1 MSFLTMKF
9 IIGTTFVGSSNGMTY
24 TVISRTTDSET
35 KESLITFKD
44 KSGNL
49 FKNIKEEEL
58 ESKLNNGSI
67 KDLKLLDI
75 FNYRIGI
82 EVNKSNQR
90 AYLFENG
97 KLVRELVPT
106 FKYVKENLILE
117 NITYSQIDGIINF
130 LMAKNTTHLW
140 RSHTRSL

>member
-1 MSFLTMKF
+1 MKF
-9 IIGTTFVGSSNGMTY
+9 IIGTTFIGSSNGMTY

-82 EVNKSNQR
+82 EINKS
-90 AYLFENG
+90 
-97 KLVRELVPT
+97 K
-106 FKYVKENLILE
+106 
-117 NITYSQIDGIINF
+117 
-130 LMAKNTTHLW
+130 TTL
-140 RSHTRSL
+140 SVEI